1 MKRPG
6 FTKCMFFLAA
16 LWAVLA
22 GSSYAARAGD
32 PVSFPDAL
40 GRSVEIE
47 TKPSR
52 VVSLSPSVTEVLIAL
67 GAGDVLV
74 GVTWHDDKIP
84 GASPPKLVGGF
95 LRPSLEAVRACD
107 PDLVLGSP
115 LQAAHLAPL
124 LKEEFKVAYV
134 ETKSLS
140 GSFETLR
147 LLGRLMDR
155 EAGAEELVRDIQER
169 IGLIQ
174 EKVARIPQ
182 DRRKRVMRLMGR
194 GRIMTPGDDS
204 FQNDMIR
211 AAGGLPP
218 ELGLS
223 GAVVPVD
230 LEAWKAF
237 DPQVLYGCGG
247 DREAAAEWLD
257 RPGWRDV
264 EAVREGRIFDF
275 PCALTCRAAAHSGD
289 FVAWLASRIYPEA
302 FAEEENRVREEGVLE
317 ERPVSVPL
325 AYVRKARILRSRIH
339 DFVNKTLV
347 LDFTEPQRVLSTL
360 EGERRGIVS
369 AGNHFFP
376 PPCWALGHALGLDAL
391 RERVYSVIGRKAK
404 TASFLFT
411 GADMENLSVQV
422 ERFREMTVVAVVTAG
437 VESNAVRM
445 SRDPG
450 RYYEPGTVNI
460 LLLTN
465 MQLTPR
471 AMSRAVISAT
481 EGKIAALQDLDVRS
495 RERPLH
501 YQATGT
507 GTDNI
512 LVVEGRGPRIDHAG
526 GHTRMGE
533 LLARAVYKGVQEAVF
548 LQNGLRADRTLITR
562 LDERGITPYAL
573 VAGCSWD
580 TALRGE
586 RLERLEQVLLDPP
599 YAAFVASAFAI
610 SDDMER
616 GLIQDLT
623 FFRSQCRLVAESL
636 AGRPLEVLPDLVG
649 GDVPEPLALAL
660 SALLRGIGGEEI

>member
-1 MKRPG
+1 MKRAG
-6 FTKCMFFLAA
+6 YIERVAFLAA
-16 LWAVLA
+16 LWVVLM
-22 GSSYAARAGD
+22 GLPDAARAGY
-32 PVSFPDAL
+32 PVSFQDAL
-40 GRSVEIE
+40 GRTVTIE
-47 TKPSR
+47 ARPAR

-67 GAGDVLV
+67 GAGDALV
-74 GVTWHDDKIP
+74 GVTYHDAKVP
-84 GASPPKLVGGF
+84 GAKTPRPVGGF
-95 LRPSLEAVRACD
+95 LWPSLEAVRACA

-115 LQAAHLAPL
+115 LQKAHLAPL
-124 LKEEFKVAYV
+124 LNAGAAVAFV
-134 ETKSLS
+134 EIKSLT
-140 GSFETLR
+140 GSFEHIR

-155 EAGAEELVRDIQER
+155 EARAEEIVMDIQER
-169 IGLIQ
+169 IDLIQ
-174 EKVARIPQ
+174 KKVARIPK

-194 GRIMTPGDDS
+194 GRVMTPGDDS

-211 AAGGLPP
+211 AAGGIPP
-218 ELGLS
+218 KLGQS
-223 GAVVPVD
+223 GTVVPVD

-247 DREAAAEWLD
+247 DRRAAAAWLD

-275 PCALTCRAAAHSGD
+275 PCELTCRAAAHTGY

-302 FAEEENRVREEGVLE
+302 FAEEENRVLE
-317 ERPVSVPL
+317 EKVFEVQSISVPL
-325 AYVRKARILRSRIH
+325 AYVREARILRSRIH

-360 EGERRGIVS
+360 EGDRQGIVS
-369 AGNHFFP
+369 AGNHFSP
-376 PPCWALGHALGLDAL
+376 APCWALGHALGLDAM
-391 RERVYSVIGRKAK
+391 RERIYGIIGREAE

-411 GADMENLSVQV
+411 GADMDNLSARV
-422 ERFREMTVVAVVTAG
+422 ERFRDMTVVALVTAG

-450 RYYEPGTVNI
+450 RYYEPGTINI
-460 LLLTN
+460 MLLTN

-481 EGKIAALQDLDVRS
+481 EGKTAALQDLDVRS

-512 LVVEGRGPRIDHAG
+512 LVVEGRGPRIDSAG

-548 LQNGLRADRTLITR
+548 LQNGIRADRPLIAR
-562 LDERGITPYAL
+562 LEERGITPYAL
-573 VAGCSWD
+573 VAACPWNED
-580 TALRGE
+580 ERGA
-586 RLERLEQVLLDPP
+586 RLERLEQVLLEPP
-599 YAAFVASAFAI
+599 HAAFVASALAI
-610 SDDMER
+610 CDDRER
-616 GLIQDLT
+616 GLIRDLT
-623 FFRSQCRLVAESL
+623 FFEAQCRLVAESL
-636 AGRPLEVLPDLVG
+636 AGRPLKDLQDLVG

-660 SALLRGIGGEEI
+660 SALLSGIAGEGG